1 MTEDDFVAAQ
11 RRIDDYFGCWWR
23 LASTSFAA
31 RVTAAPEIS
40 REALGDDPLLGQ
52 LVPDAKFFLG
62 IAATAA
68 RESFTLSAMQSLA
81 AVRRWTL
88 ERGGPPSDLAAATAA
103 AGFPDTPRDPFAA
116 APLKLTF
123 TAGSPLIYSIG
134 PDHRDD
140 GGKVDARLDSRR
152 RRLAHPTLPRAARP
166 MSPRKELMPEPSLP
180 QGHSLPDVRKVIEEL
195 RDFSKGNTIGEDPQP
210 FAISSRTAAGSDRQ

>member
-1 MTEDDFVAAQ
+1 MAPH
-11 RRIDDYFGCWWR
+11 R
-23 LASTSFAA
+23 LSFASL
-31 RVTAAPEIS
+31 R
-40 REALGDDPLLGQ
+40 DDPLLGR
-52 LVPDAKFFLG
+52 LIPDAKVFLG

-88 ERGGPPSDLAAATAA
+88 ERGGPPSDLAAATTA

-152 RRLAHPTLPRAARP
+152 AGDWLIRLSAKPPGR
-166 MSPRKELMPEPSLP
+166 
-180 QGHSLPDVRKVIEEL
+180 
-195 RDFSKGNTIGEDPQP
+195 
-210 FAISSRTAAGSDRQ
+210 